1 MNMVAPGARNLKL
14 SGLLVMKKHI
24 IKVDNLDGVKL
35 PTNKIETWC
44 GAVPSYGE
52 WLFQDAQHAL
62 IAVENGFRQEPC
74 AQCLSAII
82 RVSTQALSEG

>member
-1 MNMVAPGARNLKL
+1 MR
-14 SGLLVMKKHI
+14 KHI
-24 IKVDNLDGVKL
+24 IKVDGLDGVIL
-35 PTNKIETWC
+35 PTNKIETWR
-44 GAVPSYGE
+44 GAAPSYGE

-82 RVSTQALSEG
+82 LVATRVLSED

>member
-1 MNMVAPGARNLKL
+1 MR
-14 SGLLVMKKHI
+14 KHI
-24 IKVDNLDGVKL
+24 IKVDHRDGVEL

-44 GAVPSYGE
+44 GVAPSYGE

-74 AQCLSAII
+74 AQCLSAI
-82 RVSTQALSEG
+82 VQVATQALSED

>member
-1 MNMVAPGARNLKL
+1 MR
-14 SGLLVMKKHI
+14 KHI
-24 IKVDNLDGVKL
+24 IKVDHLDGVKL

-44 GAVPSYGE
+44 GVVPSYGE

-74 AQCLSAII
+74 AQCLRAI
-82 RVSTQALSEG
+82 VSTANLGLGEG

>member
-1 MNMVAPGARNLKL
+1 MR
-14 SGLLVMKKHI
+14 KHI
-24 IKVDNLDGVKL
+24 IKVDHLDGDRL

-44 GAVPSYGE
+44 GVAPTYGE

-74 AQCLSAII
+74 EQCLRAII
-82 RVSTQALSEG
+82 LTANLGLGED